1 MPLITTS
8 VPNLVQGVSQQP
20 DNLRYPGQAEAQKN
34 GYSTVVDG
42 LTKRP
47 NSRLIAE
54 IKATA
59 INDDAKVHYV
69 DRDTSN
75 QHVAVFDD
83 GGGSTVSVSIFN
95 VATGA
100 GIPATV
106 TSAAVTYLST
116 TNPLQDIRAL
126 TVADYTFLV
135 NKTKTVAMA
144 GTTSAALAEEA
155 VVFVKQ
161 GDYEKKYTVTLDGAD
176 KTVTSGASSVGGDE
190 ADSEHIAAEIV
201 TAMGTVSGYT
211 FTRNGSV
218 IKIAKTSGMTIAVSD
233 GLANTGLGLVFKEVD
248 AITDLPTKC
257 YNDFRVKVRGDV
269 ELTQDDYYVKFAT
282 KDGASFG
289 EGSWV
294 EDIGYGVT
302 TTLDNTTM
310 PVTMKP
316 HMDGSGVITSYTVE
330 LSGETSATTAWT
342 NRVAG
347 DADTNGNPSFV
358 GSTINDI
365 FFFKNRL
372 GLLADGAVV
381 FSESDSYF
389 NFFRTTVL
397 SLLDGDPID
406 VGVAHTKVSILK
418 HAVPF
423 QEKLVLFAPKSQFV
437 LRGTDLLTPR
447 TVNVSPIT
455 EYDVNENVTP
465 LALSNY
471 VYFPFQRGGY
481 DGIYEFFIDKD
492 TDVFDASE
500 ITAQTPRYLSASL
513 RQIVGT
519 PSEDVIVTTTS
530 SNLKHLYVYKY
541 FWQNKEKIQS
551 AWSRFEFATDV
562 VGVGFMGSD
571 LYMVTKDSGGTYLE
585 KVPMEVGLTDT
596 GKSYA
601 IHLDRRLDGAS
612 LSDSYAT
619 SKTTITGL
627 PYDPDGAVVYTKNGA
642 RYPTTR
648 VSATSCTLSDIA
660 SFVSHGGTVYRCIAA
675 NTSASATEPGV
686 GGSCASYWVADSS
699 ISSASA
705 WSVEKG
711 YISRDDYWLGFE
723 YDTEYEFSTQTLKQ
737 PTERGGKS
745 ASDFTYQTLK
755 NGAVDYA
762 DTGHFTIEVT
772 PLYRDTYSYAFNPS
786 NLGADS
792 TVGSLVLDSGS
803 FRFPIHAKHD
813 EATVK
818 ITTSSA
824 LPMKI
829 LAAEFES
836 FVNPR
841 SKRYG
846 G

>member
-1 MPLITTS
+1 
-8 VPNLVQGVSQQP
+8 
-20 DNLRYPGQAEAQKN
+20 
-34 GYSTVVDG
+34 
-42 LTKRP
+42 
-47 NSRLIAE
+47 LIAE

-59 INDDAKVHYV
+59 INDDALVHYV

-75 QHVAVFDD
+75 RHVAVFDD

-155 VVFVKQ
+155 IVFVKQ

-176 KTVTSGASSVGGDE
+176 KTATSGASDDAGGGAE

-201 TAMGTVSGYT
+201 TAMGSVSGYT
-211 FTRNGSV
+211 FTRSGSV

-233 GLANTGLGLVFKEVD
+233 GLANTGLGLVFKAVD
-248 AITDLPTKC
+248 SITDLPTKC
-257 YNDFRVKVRGDV
+257 YNSFRVKVRGDV
-269 ELTQDDYYVKFAT
+269 ELIQDDYYVKFET
-282 KDGASFG
+282 KDAAAFG

-294 EDIGYGVT
+294 EDIGYAVT
-302 TTLDNTTM
+302 TTLNDTTM

-316 HMDGSGVITSYTVE
+316 HMDGAGVITSYTVE

-342 NRVAG
+342 NRLAG
-347 DADTNGNPSFV
+347 DADTNGDPSFV

-372 GLLADGAVV
+372 GLLTDGAVV

-406 VGVAHTKVSILK
+406 VGIAHTKVSILK

-437 LRGTDLLTPR
+437 LRGTDLLTPK

-500 ITAQTPRYLSASL
+500 ITAQTPRYLPTSL
-513 RQIVGT
+513 RQVVGT

-551 AWSRFEFATDV
+551 AWSRFEFALDV

-596 GKSYA
+596 GKSYT

-612 LSDSYAT
+612 LSDSFAA

-627 PYDPDGAVVYTKNGA
+627 PYDPDGAVIYTKNGA

-648 VSATSCTLSDIA
+648 VSATSCTVAAD
-660 SFVSHGGTVYRCIAA
+660 VSA
-675 NTSASATEPGV
+675 
-686 GGSCASYWVADSS
+686 GS
-699 ISSASA
+699 
-705 WSVEKG
+705 
-711 YISRDDYWLGFE
+711 YWLGFE

-745 ASDFTYQTLK
+745 ASNFTYQTLK

-772 PLYRDTYSYAFNPS
+772 PLYRDTYSYAFNPA

-792 TVGSLVLDSGS
+792 TIGSLVLANGS

-813 EATVK
+813 EATIK

-841 SKRYG
+841 SRRYG